1 MKNKYFYILLGTFA
15 IPVIWISVKYIFS
28 IEDRYLPNP
37 VDVLTSVN
45 DIKPSILF
53 HTAYSVF
60 RLLIGLVFGIAIGI
74 YFGLLLYKSRI
85 YHYILNPIFQS
96 LRSVPPFATIPFFL
110 LWFGF
115 SETGKFLI
123 IVTGI
128 AFNLAIATYQ
138 ILEDSPERY
147 KVFFRSIKSSTRK
160 QTLKFALPYSL
171 SKLLPTV
178 RFSLSMA
185 IGLAVVAE
193 MLGSQVGLGYLI
205 QTAKATFSLDVVF
218 LVAIIWGVINYIL
231 DRTIQFIWSKLILW
245 K

>member
-1 MKNKYFYILLGTFA
+1 MKHKYIYILIGTFA

-28 IEDRYLPNP
+28 IEDRYLPAP
-37 VDVLTSVN
+37 IDVLTSVN
-45 DIKPSILF
+45 DIQPSIIF
-53 HTAYSVF
+53 HTAYSVL
-60 RLLIGLVFGIAIGI
+60 RLLIGLIFGVTFGI
-74 YFGLLLYKSRI
+74 YFGLLLYRNRI

-128 AFNLAIATYQ
+128 AFNLSIASYQ
-138 ILEDSPERY
+138 ILEDTPERY

-185 IGLAVVAE
+185 VGLAVVAE

-205 QTAKATFSLDVVF
+205 QTAKSTFSLDVVF

-231 DRTIQFIWSKLILW
+231 DKTIQIIWSKLILW